1 MPLLPAWV
9 GLRSTSA
16 IAASRFCAAASAWA
30 PPPSAL
36 RLTPTAASAMG
47 QKSLDSFFKKPAAAA
62 KAMRSSAAANEAAA
76 AEPAPAEQP
85 AAGAAAAA
93 GGSDGDGAAAAA
105 TAAPADVHAAQAA
118 EQQQLRVHAN
128 RNGALAKQVTCGCAA
143 AGQLPALPRLH

>member
-1 MPLLPAWV
+1 
-9 GLRSTSA
+9 
-16 IAASRFCAAASAWA
+16 
-30 PPPSAL
+30 
-36 RLTPTAASAMG
+36 MG

-62 KAMRSSAAANEAAA
+62 KAMSSSAAANEAAA

-93 GGSDGDGAAAAA
+93 GGSGGDGAAAAA

-143 AGQLPALPRLH
+143 AGQLPALPRLVLPHVLQLPLLHSKLHQQADKGPPAVHAFPAAGGAQG